1 LTKFICSLVIGI
13 SLLLIPQVAYAD
25 EILIELTSEIAYVD
39 TVVEVNG
46 PTEYVIETT
55 TGPRFEIAPSGINIE
70 RVAWVDSWIQLRQGE
85 VVIRQDDD
93 SNHNSQT
100 NYYASKLTGTL
111 DTGSYTIR
119 ATSYDYIVAGQ
130 RPIGTYTLS
139 SNLINLPE
147 VEPTP
152 PEISPLPPDP
162 LENQNQNPVTPEPT
176 TPIEPVVVPPVV
188 QPVQPEPIEPP
199 IIPQEPPL
207 IEDIVAEEP
216 PIPVEEPPTPA
227 EEPPTEPEIA
237 PVEEEL
243 PLTEVDTPP
252 IEEEAPPTPVEEPP
266 IEAEEPPPVVTEE
279 STPEEIEAAVEAII
293 EAADGEAITAEA
305 ITEAGLTLE
314 DLPAQTQVE
323 VRTDDDG
330 NAVVIT
336 AEVAIALQVFD
347 SPAELVSAI
356 FDDPGQVL
364 TAVANIGADMS
375 DEERE
380 ESEEIIVAS
389 VIAGQAAINAA
400 GMAAGTATRTSTP
413 SSPAG
418 GPMAGNDKPKSARRR
433 KP

>member
-1 LTKFICSLVIGI
+1 MTRFTYSFLIGI
-13 SLLLIPQVAYAD
+13 SLLLIPQLAYAD
-25 EILIELTSEIAYVD
+25 EVLIELTPEIVYVD

-55 TGPRFEIAPSGINIE
+55 TGPRFEIAPSGINTE

-85 VVIRQDDD
+85 VVLSQDDD
-93 SNHNSQT
+93 GNHNPQT

-111 DTGSYTIR
+111 NTGSYTIR
-119 ATSYDYIVAGQ
+119 ATSYDYIVSGQ

-147 VEPTP
+147 VEPET

-162 LENQNQNPVTPEPT
+162 LQNQIQIPVPPEP
-176 TPIEPVVVPPVV
+176 PAIEVILP
-188 QPVQPEPIEPP
+188 QPEPPIEVAEPP
-199 IIPQEPPL
+199 VPVEEPPAVVEEPV
-207 IEDIVAEEP
+207 IEAPEPPTEPEAPPAVVEEP
-216 PIPVEEPPTPA
+216 PIPVEE
-227 EEPPTEPEIA
+227 
-237 PVEEEL
+237 
-243 PLTEVDTPP
+243 
-252 IEEEAPPTPVEEPP
+252 APPAPVEEPP
-266 IEAEEPPPVVTEE
+266 VPVEVAPPVVTEQ
-279 STPEEIEAAVEAII
+279 STPEEVEAAVEAII

-305 ITEAGLTLE
+305 IAEAGLTLE
-314 DLPAQTQVE
+314 DLPSSTPVE
-323 VRTDDDG
+323 VRTDDNG

-336 AEVAIALQVFD
+336 AEVAVALQVFD

-389 VIAGQAAINAA
+389 VIASQAAINAA
-400 GMAAGTATRTSTP
+400 GMAAGTATRIPTP

-418 GPMAGNDKPKSARRR
+418 GPMAGNDKPKSTRRR

>member
-1 LTKFICSLVIGI
+1 MTRFIYSFLIGI
-13 SLLLIPQVAYAD
+13 SLLLIPQLAYAD
-25 EILIELTSEIAYVD
+25 EVLIELTPDVAYVD

-55 TGPRFEIAPSGINIE
+55 TGPRFEIAPSGINTE

-85 VVIRQDDD
+85 VVLRQDDD

-100 NYYASKLTGTL
+100 NYYASRLTGTL

-139 SNLINLPE
+139 SNLIDIAPVPE
-147 VEPTP
+147 PAPIPEPEPVPPPEPAPEAPPIIIDYQPVGPEPVPEPPAPVEEPPTPVVVEPVI
-152 PEISPLPPDP
+152 EA
-162 LENQNQNPVTPEPT
+162 PEP
-176 TPIEPVVVPPVV
+176 PIEPEAPPAV
-188 QPVQPEPIEPP
+188 E
-199 IIPQEPPL
+199 
-207 IEDIVAEEP
+207 EEP
-216 PIPVEEPPTPA
+216 PIPVEEASPA
-227 EEPPTEPEIA
+227 
-237 PVEEEL
+237 
-243 PLTEVDTPP
+243 
-252 IEEEAPPTPVEEPP
+252 PVEEPP
-266 IEAEEPPPVVTEE
+266 VPVEVAPPVVTEQ
-279 STPEEIEAAVEAII
+279 STPEEVEAAVEAII
-293 EAADGEAITAEA
+293 EAADGEAITVEA
-305 ITEAGLTLE
+305 IAEAGLTLE

-389 VIAGQAAINAA
+389 VIASQAAINAA
-400 GMAAGTATRTSTP
+400 GMAAGTTTRIPTP

-418 GPMAGNDKPKSARRR
+418 GPMAGNDKPKSTRRR

>member
-1 LTKFICSLVIGI
+1 MTKFIYSFLIGI
-13 SLLLIPQVAYAD
+13 SLLLIPQLAYAD
-25 EILIELTSEIAYVD
+25 EVIIELTPEIAYVD

-46 PTEYVIETT
+46 PTEYVIETI
-55 TGPRFEIAPSGINIE
+55 TGPRFEQAPDGAVAE
-70 RVAWVDSWIQLRQGE
+70 RVAWVDSWLQLRQGE
-85 VVIRQDDD
+85 VVLRQDDD
-93 SNHNSQT
+93 SNHNTET
-100 NYYASKLTGTL
+100 NYYASKLVGTL

-119 ATSYDYIVAGQ
+119 ATSYNYIVAGQ

-139 SNLINLPE
+139 SNLIDVAPVPE
-147 VEPTP
+147 PAPIPEP
-152 PEISPLPPDP
+152 EPLPS
-162 LENQNQNPVTPEPT
+162 PEPA
-176 TPIEPVVVPPVV
+176 PVA
-188 QPVQPEPIEPP
+188 PP
-199 IIPQEPPL
+199 IIIDYQPVGPEPVPEPPAP
-207 IEDIVAEEP
+207 AEEP
-216 PIPVEEPPTPA
+216 PVPVEEPPTPV
-227 EEPPTEPEIA
+227 EEAPNEPEIA
-237 PVEEEL
+237 PVEEEQ
-243 PLTEVDTPP
+243 PPVEVDIPP
-252 IEEEAPPTPVEEPP
+252 TEEEAPPIPVEEPP
-266 IEAEEPPPVVTEE
+266 IEAEEPPPVVTED

-305 ITEAGLTLE
+305 IEEAGLTLE
-314 DLPAQTQVE
+314 DLPSDTPVE
-323 VRTDDDG
+323 VRTDDNG

-336 AEVAIALQVFD
+336 AEVAVALQVFD

-389 VIAGQAAINAA
+389 VIASQAAVNAA

-418 GPMAGNDKPKSARRR
+418 GPMAGNDKPKSVRRR

>member
-25 EILIELTSEIAYVD
+25 EVLIELTSEIAYVD

-46 PTEYVIETT
+46 PTEYFIETT
-55 TGPRFEIAPSGINIE
+55 TGPRFEIAPSGINVE

-85 VVIRQDDD
+85 VVLRQDDD
-93 SNHNSQT
+93 GNHNSQT

-111 DTGSYTIR
+111 DAGSYTIR
-119 ATSYDYIVAGQ
+119 ATSYDYMAVGQ
-130 RPIGTYTLS
+130 KPIGTYSLS
-139 SNLINLPE
+139 SNLIQPITPIVPE
-147 VEPTP
+147 V
-152 PEISPLPPDP
+152 
-162 LENQNQNPVTPEPT
+162 
-176 TPIEPVVVPPVV
+176 PVVVPPVV
-188 QPVQPEPIEPP
+188 EPLPPEPVSPP
-199 IIPQEPPL
+199 IIPFEPPVV
-207 IEDIVAEEP
+207 IEIVAPEP
-216 PIPVEEPPTPA
+216 PTPVEEPPVPVEESPA
-227 EEPPTEPEIA
+227 PTEEPPTEPEVA
-237 PVEEEL
+237 PVEQEL
-243 PLTEVDTPP
+243 PPIEVDAPSA
-252 IEEEAPPTPVEEPP
+252 EEEAPPTPVEEPP

-293 EAADGEAITAEA
+293 EAANGEAITAEA
-305 ITEAGLTLE
+305 IEEAGLTLE
-314 DLPAQTQVE
+314 DLPSDTPVE
-323 VRTDDDG
+323 IRTDDNG

-336 AEVAIALQVFD
+336 AEVAVALQVFD

-356 FDDPGQVL
+356 FDNPGQVL

>member
-1 LTKFICSLVIGI
+1 MTKFIYSFLIGI
-13 SLLLIPQVAYAD
+13 SLLLIPQLAYAD
-25 EILIELTSEIAYVD
+25 EVLIELTPEIAYVD
-39 TVVEVNG
+39 TVVEVTT

-55 TGPRFEIAPSGINIE
+55 TGPRFEIAPSGINTE

-85 VVIRQDDD
+85 VVLRQDDD
-93 SNHNSQT
+93 SNHNPQT

-119 ATSYDYIVAGQ
+119 ATSYNYIVAGQ

-139 SNLINLPE
+139 SNLINVAPVPE
-147 VEPTP
+147 PAPIPEP
-152 PEISPLPPDP
+152 EPLPS
-162 LENQNQNPVTPEPT
+162 PEPA
-176 TPIEPVVVPPVV
+176 PIA
-188 QPVQPEPIEPP
+188 PP
-199 IIPQEPPL
+199 IIIDYQPVGPEPVPEPPAP
-207 IEDIVAEEP
+207 AEEP
-216 PIPVEEPPTPA
+216 PTPVVEEPVIETPEPPAEPEAPPAVEEEPPIPIEEAPPAPVEEPPTEA
-227 EEPPTEPEIA
+227 EEPPV
-237 PVEEEL
+237 PVEE
-243 PLTEVDTPP
+243 
-252 IEEEAPPTPVEEPP
+252 A
-266 IEAEEPPPVVTEE
+266 PPVVTEE

-305 ITEAGLTLE
+305 IAEAGLTLE
-314 DLPAQTQVE
+314 DLPTQTPVE
-323 VRTDDDG
+323 VRTDDNG

-364 TAVANIGADMS
+364 TALANIGADMS

-389 VIAGQAAINAA
+389 VIASQAAINAA
-400 GMAAGTATRTSTP
+400 GMAAGTATRIPTP

-418 GPMAGNDKPKSARRR
+418 GPMAGNDKPKSTRRR

>member
-1 LTKFICSLVIGI
+1 MTRFIYSFLIGI
-13 SLLLIPQVAYAD
+13 SLLLIPQLAYAD
-25 EILIELTSEIAYVD
+25 EVLIELTPDIAYVD

-85 VVIRQDDD
+85 VVLRQDDD
-93 SNHNSQT
+93 GNHNSQT
-100 NYYASKLTGTL
+100 NYYASKLVGTL

-119 ATSYDYIVAGQ
+119 ATSYNYIVSGQ
-130 RPIGTYTLS
+130 TPIGTYTLS
-139 SNLINLPE
+139 SNLINLPA
-147 VEPTP
+147 VEPEP
-152 PEISPLPPDP
+152 IPEPEPLPP
-162 LENQNQNPVTPEPT
+162 PEPA
-176 TPIEPVVVPPVV
+176 
-188 QPVQPEPIEPP
+188 PEAPP
-199 IIPQEPPL
+199 IIIDYQPVGPEPVPEPP
-207 IEDIVAEEP
+207 A
-216 PIPVEEPPTPA
+216 PA
-227 EEPPTEPEIA
+227 EEPPTPVVEEPVIEAPEPPAEPEA
-237 PVEEEL
+237 PPAVEEE
-243 PLTEVDTPP
+243 PP
-252 IEEEAPPTPVEEPP
+252 IPIEEAPPAPVEEPP
-266 IEAEEPPPVVTEE
+266 VPVEEAPPVVTEQ
-279 STPEEIEAAVEAII
+279 STPEEVEAAVEAII

-305 ITEAGLTLE
+305 IAEAGLTLE
-314 DLPAQTQVE
+314 DLPSSAPVE
-323 VRTDDDG
+323 VRTDDNG

-389 VIAGQAAINAA
+389 VIASQAAINAA
-400 GMAAGTATRTSTP
+400 GMAAGTATRIPTP

-418 GPMAGNDKPKSARRR
+418 GPMAGNDKPKSTRRR